1 MFKLSDIKVGDI
13 LIADNTDGSEAKIVE
28 YLYMEDGKLLLFFDR
43 SVKGLLIGSYSNNWV
58 YGDDGKFETARPD
71 GNDIVKIVR
80 S

>member
-1 MFKLSDIKVGDI
+1 MNIQDCKIGDI
-13 LIADNTDGSEAKIVE
+13 AVFRDGSEAKIVD
-28 YLYMEDGKLLLFFDR
+28 YQYMEDGTWLLFFDR
-43 SVKGLLIGSYSNNWV
+43 SVKGLLIGSHSNNWV